1 MSKQKKPIV
10 VPPLSTIYRKIA
22 ISFVVLTVLLVGII
36 VFFSMSKATVVI
48 TPKKEIRSAEFLV
61 TVIEGITVAG
71 DGSGTISGKY
81 EEKIMEEEGQFEST
95 QLETREGRATG
106 RVTLMNTSGV
116 AQPLVATTRLL
127 SPSNVLFRMKS
138 GATVPAN
145 GSVEVEV
152 YADQPGSQG
161 DIGPTRFTIPGLNAA
176 KQKLI
181 YGESKEAMQGS
192 SGQMR
197 VVGAADLERAKA
209 EVAEKA
215 VKKAQDDARQSANA
229 AGFQGLMAS
238 HEILEA
244 TANARAGEAKQTFT
258 IKVKVRAKL
267 LAYDKMQLEILA
279 LNKVK
284 EAIPVDRE
292 LVVFN
297 GEAMIL
303 RLKNVDTQRGEVQL
317 QVYADGE
324 VRITPS
330 SPILDPAKIAGM
342 MPEEA
347 ERYLQSFDA
356 IERVEIRLFPSWQK
370 RIPTIPD
377 RVKIVMK
384 R

>member
-1 MSKQKKPIV
+1 
-10 VPPLSTIYRKIA
+10 
-22 ISFVVLTVLLVGII
+22 
-36 VFFSMSKATVVI
+36 
-48 TPKKEIRSAEFLV
+48 
-61 TVIEGITVAG
+61 
-71 DGSGTISGKY
+71 
-81 EEKIMEEEGQFEST
+81 
-95 QLETREGRATG
+95 
-106 RVTLMNTSGV
+106 
-116 AQPLVATTRLL
+116 
-127 SPSNVLFRMKS
+127 MKS